1 VEDRDGTRYDTIDF
15 TITPGDYTILTTTE
29 TVFLADGPGFYQNP
43 HGSRIDATI
52 KIVTTAIAPVPEPGS
67 LVLALCGALGVAG
80 VFAVR
85 RRK

>member
-1 VEDRDGTRYDTIDF
+1 M
-15 TITPGDYTILTTTE
+15 TTE
-29 TVFLADGPGFYQNP
+29 TVLSTQGPGFYLDP

-67 LVLALCGALGVAG
+67 LTLALCGALGVM
-80 VFAVR
+80 AVR